1 MWRKFVTCES
11 ANAQLTSC
19 ATIMRLLHD
28 CRLYGIIDLGYVE
41 GFDAARIGEQMIEGG
56 VDLIQ
61 LRGKGKSL
69 GELVDLAAKLCEVTA
84 KSSTPLIVND
94 HAEIAR
100 HVPVQGV
107 HVGQDDD
114 PIEVA
119 RQKATRDILVG
130 KSTHSIE
137 QARAAQSDG
146 ADDSFRNGDT
156 EWVIRE
162 EPEKKRVYDL
172 EERTA
177 RFGEA
182 VIDFAKTIPQNPVT
196 NRLISQLVG
205 AGTSVGANYVEA
217 DDSVSKKDFL
227 KSIGTCR
234 KEARETKH
242 FLRMIARAV
251 PELKQ
256 EARELWMEARELHLI
271 FSRIWRG
278 RKNE

>member
-1 MWRKFVTCES
+1 MTNHEGILINEKARMTNTEGMTKSEDHKPGS
-11 ANAQLTSC
+11 AN
-19 ATIMRLLHD
+19 
-28 CRLYGIIDLGYVE
+28 
-41 GFDAARIGEQMIEGG
+41 
-56 VDLIQ
+56 
-61 LRGKGKSL
+61 
-69 GELVDLAAKLCEVTA
+69 
-84 KSSTPLIVND
+84 
-94 HAEIAR
+94 
-100 HVPVQGV
+100 
-107 HVGQDDD
+107 
-114 PIEVA
+114 
-119 RQKATRDILVG
+119 
-130 KSTHSIE
+130 
-137 QARAAQSDG
+137 
-146 ADDSFRNGDT
+146 DSFPNEDA

-162 EPEKKRVYDL
+162 QPEKNRVYDL

-182 VIDFAKTIPQNPVT
+182 VIDFAKIIPQNPIT

-234 KEARETKH
+234 KEALETKH

-251 PELKQ
+251 PALKLQ
-256 EARELWMEARELHLI
+256 ARELWMEARELHLI